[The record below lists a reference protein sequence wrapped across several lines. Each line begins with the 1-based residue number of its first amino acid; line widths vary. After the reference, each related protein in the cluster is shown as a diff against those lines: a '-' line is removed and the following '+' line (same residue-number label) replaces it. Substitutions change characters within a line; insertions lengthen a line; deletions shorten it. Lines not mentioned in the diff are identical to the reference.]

1 MQMNNKNPTTDNTVE
16 EIIEEFNFFDE
27 WEDKYAHIIDM
38 GKKLEKMDIDLMVE
52 DKKLRGCQS
61 TVYFHS
67 QKENNEKI
75 HFKACSDAAIVQG
88 LIALLLRVYNNR
100 KSIEILNIS
109 TDFISKIGLNEHLSV
124 TRKNGLSSM
133 INAIKSAAKN

>member
-1 MQMNNKNPTTDNTVE
+1 MNNKNLTTDNIVE
-16 EIIEEFNFFDE
+16 EIIEEFDFFDD

-38 GKKLEKMDIDLMVE
+38 GKKLEKMDNELMVE
-52 DKKLRGCQS
+52 DTKLRGCQS

-100 KSIEILNIS
+100 KSIEILNTS

-133 INAIKSAAKN
+133 INAIKTAAKN